1 MNASRPGIGKTE
13 PVLPFDAIDRTMLP
27 VAGGKA
33 ANLGEL
39 SRAGLPVPD
48 GFCVTTAAYGLV
60 AEAADLAP
68 ILNDLAGTRPD
79 DTTRLA
85 ELARRGRTRRTTSGA
100 RPGRSHSGH
109 HHGV

>member
-1 MNASRPGIGKTE
+1 MNTSRPGIGKTE

-85 ELARRGRTRRTTSGA
+85 ELAAAARAELLSGA